1 MRPDFETGIMLGQA
15 LAQIREHDS
24 RLTDHSDRIGKV
36 EADIRS
42 AKNWIG
48 RAITAG
54 GLWSVG
60 LAINLPAEQ
69 IGKVIATLLRHAP

>member
-15 LAQIREHDS
+15 LAQLREHDS

-60 LAINLPAEQ
+60 LAINLPAEEM
-69 IGKVIATLLRHAP
+69 GKIIAKVLRHAP

>member
-1 MRPDFETGIMLGQA
+1 MFGQA

-24 RLTDHSDRIGKV
+24 RLADHSERIGKV

-42 AKNWIG
+42 AKSWIG

-69 IGKVIATLLRHAP
+69 IGQIIAKLLRHAP